1 MKAESGMTRGES
13 ATVLE
18 LPRLRP
24 RVRVA
29 LLEGKQLLGTART
42 RAVVTDRP
50 FEEGGTDAGFT
61 SGEMLLLAI
70 GSCSAGS
77 LRNHLAARGTPC
89 RDLAVEVFF
98 EPSGAAGARERIVI
112 ALDLDERFYRDD
124 PERIAAAAT
133 CGGVTSR
140 VKLGSEVE
148 VRFAA
153 QAPGAAQKGRS

>member
-1 MKAESGMTRGES
+1 MKAEGKPAKGQS
-13 ATVLE
+13 AMVLE
-18 LPRLRP
+18 LPRLSP
-24 RVRVA
+24 RVKVTV
-29 LLEGKQLLGTART
+29 LEGKQLLGTART

-77 LRNHLAARGTPC
+77 LRNHLAARGMPC

-98 EPSGAAGARERIVI
+98 EPSGTAGARERIVI

-124 PERIAAAAT
+124 PARIAAAAT

-140 VKLGSEVE
+140 VRLGSEVE
-148 VRFAA
+148 VRFTGRA
-153 QAPGAAQKGRS
+153 GAAGK